1 MVSRRTLFSVSR
13 RQSLAL
19 LAAPVLQPAQ
29 AQAAHRISL
38 LHMNDFHSRHEPIS
52 ASSTACVEGRP
63 CYGGAARLATAIRQ
77 GREAATAEGRAP
89 ILLDAGDQFM
99 GSLFY
104 TRYRGEAEARVQALL
119 RPAAMTTGNHEFDNG
134 PENLARYVD
143 RVAHPVLAANLD
155 ASTEPALAGKLRSG
169 IVATLDG
176 LRVVVVGLAT
186 PETPGLSSPGPNL
199 RFNDPA
205 ETMDRAV
212 FEARRQ
218 GPCVVVAL
226 SHLGLTADRR
236 LAEDVQGID
245 AIIGGHSHTLLA
257 NGLPGAEGPYPIE
270 QSGARIVQAGCHGRY
285 LGRLDLDVAPDG
297 RVAATR
303 GVMREL
309 TADIPQDPQ
318 VAALVA
324 ELAAPLE
331 EWRHRP
337 VATLPHELPLA
348 RCRLEAC
355 ELGELTAEAIRRAVP
370 RAEIGWMNGGG
381 MRAGL
386 PGGTVTWGD
395 VLTMLPFQNTVARM
409 VLRGHVVKDALESGL
424 SRLPDPDGRFPQLS
438 GLRYRLV
445 AEAPIGQRAQDVE
458 VREGERWRPL
468 EMERAYLVAT
478 NDFSRKGGDGYTMFR
493 DQALEA
499 YDAGPA
505 VEDAM
510 VEQLGR

>member
-1 MVSRRTLFSVSR
+1 MVSFTVARRAALG
-13 RQSLAL
+13 L
-19 LAAPVLQPAQ
+19 LASPFLAPAR
-29 AQAAHRISL
+29 AEAAHRLSL

-89 ILLDAGDQFM
+89 LLLDAGDQFM

-134 PENLARYVD
+134 PETLARYVD
-143 RVAHPVLAANLD
+143 RVSHPVLAANID
-155 ASTEPALAGKLRSG
+155 AGTEPALAGKLHAG
-169 IVATLDG
+169 ITTMLG
-176 LRVVVVGLAT
+176 GMRVVVVGLAT

-199 RFNDPA
+199 RFLDPA
-205 ETMDRAV
+205 EAMDRAV

-226 SHLGLTADRR
+226 SHLGLTNDRR
-236 LAEDVQGID
+236 LADDVQGID
-245 AIIGGHSHTLLA
+245 VIIGGHSHTLLA
-257 NGLPGAEGPYPIE
+257 NGLAGAEGPYPVE
-270 QSGARIVQAGCHGRY
+270 QHGARIVQAGCHGRY
-285 LGRLDLDVAPDG
+285 LGRLDLDVAADG
-297 RVAATR
+297 SIAATH

-309 TADIPQDPQ
+309 TSDIPQDPQ

-331 EWRHRP
+331 EWRRRP
-337 VATLPHELPLA
+337 VGRLPGELPLA

-355 ELGELTAEAIRRAVP
+355 ELGGLAAEAVRRAVP
-370 RAEIGWMNGGG
+370 NARIGWMNAGG

-458 VREGERWRPL
+458 VSEDGRWRPL
-468 EMERAYLVAT
+468 EMERAYVVAT

-505 VEDAM
+505 LEEAM